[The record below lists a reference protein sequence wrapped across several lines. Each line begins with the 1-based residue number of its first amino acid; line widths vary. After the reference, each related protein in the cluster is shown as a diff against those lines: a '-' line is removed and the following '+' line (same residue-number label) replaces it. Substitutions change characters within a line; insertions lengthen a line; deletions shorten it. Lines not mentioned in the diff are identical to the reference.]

1 MSQIADITLAKV
13 TGSTVF
19 SVVGTQAGDDIP
31 ARWKGP
37 GSALAAPRL
46 RAGTR
51 RVKGAAKSKVCIIL
65 DYPQVSVDTSG
76 IESLITAG
84 HVNVTIDLPDN
95 MSEANRLDMVA
106 NLAAL
111 FANAIIKDMIS
122 KDSPAY

>member
-1 MSQIADITLAKV
+1 M
-13 TGSTVF
+13 
-19 SVVGTQAGDDIP
+19 
-31 ARWKGP
+31 
-37 GSALAAPRL
+37 
-46 RAGTR
+46 
-51 RVKGAAKSKVCIIL
+51 
-65 DYPQVSVDTSG
+65 SVDTSG